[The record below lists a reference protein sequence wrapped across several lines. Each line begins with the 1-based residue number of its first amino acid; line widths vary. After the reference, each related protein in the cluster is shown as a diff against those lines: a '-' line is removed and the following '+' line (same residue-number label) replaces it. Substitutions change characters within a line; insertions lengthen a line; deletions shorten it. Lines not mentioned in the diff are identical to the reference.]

1 MANATT
7 PVIQINEGYVGIGT
21 STPSAKLDV
30 RGSAGGY
37 LKFDTTG
44 SNSTIKSDYNL
55 QLYADDTGDNSS
67 PFANMQFFT
76 AGANERM
83 RINAAGNVGIGTTN
97 PGADLHVN
105 SVNAQGTLIIGR
117 TGSNLAVS
125 TGLGVITFPADY
137 NSSPTNYAQIRAYS
151 NALSALRGSLDFNV
165 KSTSGTLLTGMSI
178 YGTSAGVN
186 LGIGTTS
193 PASLLSLQ
201 KDDSTVYDPTS
212 DDGQRAVGP
221 TILLNNNSTTTNT
234 FGQIMYD
241 TDSSGQGVARIVFL
255 DAGTASSA
263 IAFVTEQS
271 DSIGER
277 MRIDSAG
284 NVGIGTDDPAAK
296 LFVDGKDAS
305 NNSSLMTRLDT
316 TYAMGISNEWVS
328 TYVSKLQLG
337 RVGIGNNSNI
347 DFIYD
352 IAGTEYGSIKRNYT
366 ASSLKFERG
375 TTLDMIIN
383 GSGNVGIGMTSPA
396 VPLDVE
402 GTIRSTND
410 NSGSYLE
417 MFNDGDVSG
426 NSFIKSTSGEL
437 IIESAADITFSPNS
451 TEKLRITSTGDIE
464 LAPSSRIVL
473 DDQPTASTASG
484 SGTIVKWSVSAAT
497 TVGLM
502 YILKFDGT
510 WTATDADSE
519 VKSTGMAAIA
529 LGTNANLGMLLQ
541 GFFYKSAHGFTIGLP
556 LYISNTA
563 GALTT
568 TRPTGTNDYVRIIGY
583 ATSANYIYFDPD
595 KTWVQVA

>member
-568 TRPTGTNDYVRIIGY
+568 TRPTGTNDYVRVVGY